1 MLQYSCLENPLS
13 DREVWQATV
22 YRVTKSWTWPK
33 WPCAYR
39 CKTFLPVAALSQ
51 GELSTKV
58 VQLLGLQVP
67 WQTQV
72 CRHTDC
78 LHRRSYGPIRVF
90 FPSSF
95 SWRSEGLF
103 GQSFSVAQPV
113 QALRGLPCLGFFFVV
128 PHVRHI
134 EGPPHSTAPPIPA
147 GVLFCSSMYQAFDGP
162 ASLWWHVGRE
172 AMVMALLV
180 SPCFHGCLAFL
191 LQHFPLWSPL
201 SHPLDQ
207 SLCS

>member
-1 MLQYSCLENPLS
+1 M
-13 DREVWQATV
+13 
-22 YRVTKSWTWPK
+22 
-33 WPCAYR
+33 
-39 CKTFLPVAALSQ
+39 AALSQ

-90 FPSSF
+90 FPASF

-172 AMVMALLV
+172 AMVMVPLPPHDSAVL
-180 SPCFHGCLAFL
+180 PCFNGCTTFL
-191 LQHFPLWSPL
+191 HRHFPRQSPP
-201 SHPLDQ
+201 SHPFDL
-207 SLCS
+207 SLSFTSSPHLGLLHNP